1 MNEAISNLTTAA
13 ESSPYPITFTLHEKI
28 RVDDDE
34 DFVFVKIRD
43 RFPDTTFH
51 SAYRLYVNT
60 FNQVKDW
67 EQTGLDTLVVHAL
80 NDVNWTIVTGKQ
92 IGRAHV

>member
-28 RVDDDE
+28 RVDDEE
-34 DFVFVKIRD
+34 DFIFVKIRD

-51 SAYRLYVNT
+51 TAYRLYLNT

-67 EQTGLDTLVVHAL
+67 EKTLVEIIIRKFEYDLENRKLVSE
-80 NDVNWTIVTGKQ
+80 
-92 IGRAHV
+92 

>member
-1 MNEAISNLTTAA
+1 MNEAINNLTTAA

-28 RVDDDE
+28 R
-34 DFVFVKIRD
+34 D

-51 SAYRLYVNT
+51 TAYRLYLNT

-67 EQTGLDTLVVHAL
+67 EKTLVEIIIRKFEYDLENRKLVSE
-80 NDVNWTIVTGKQ
+80 
-92 IGRAHV
+92 